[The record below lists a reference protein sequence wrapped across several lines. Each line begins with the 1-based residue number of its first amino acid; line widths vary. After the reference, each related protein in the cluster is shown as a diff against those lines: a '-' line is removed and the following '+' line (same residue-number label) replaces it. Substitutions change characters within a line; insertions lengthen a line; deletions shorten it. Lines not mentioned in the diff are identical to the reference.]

1 MNLKIQDGMLKIQAN
16 RTELIRLAN
25 ELLTRGDLPEHD
37 FDPRDPCSPCYF
49 TFNEPVEMMGPDGL
63 TEVEGF
69 AFIRQKE
76 EPPRRSALERAPHEA
91 LDAG

>member
-1 MNLKIQDGMLKIQAN
+1 MRFTVPREGAMEIEAN

-25 ELLTRGDLPEHD
+25 ELLTRADMPEHD
-37 FDPRDPCSPCYF
+37 FDARDCHSPRNF
-49 TFNEPVEMMGPDGL
+49 TLDEPVND
-63 TEVEGF
+63 F

-91 LDAG
+91 LDAGHSP